1 MTTTLHRLQS
11 SSSAKA
17 DDPVFQNSHW
27 EAHARRRL
35 LGARVLGHDG
45 RGFKK
50 LSDKLRILITGF
62 GPFPGAPFNPTQ
74 PLVARLLR
82 LRRPALSDV
91 ELTGHIFPVT
101 YSGVDR
107 ELPQL
112 LAKHQPQALLMFGL
126 ASRTPYLRIETRAR
140 NAVTTLWPDADHA
153 RIRKGSIAGGAEAL
167 MFGPHTAKLLRA
179 ADSTGIDARSS
190 RDAGSYLCNYLS
202 WRAIEATC
210 RDTGPRLA
218 AFIHVPLLA
227 RDGASPRK
235 DASHRV
241 TLEELVDAGEAMLL
255 EMVRLARGACREGNF

>member
-1 MTTTLHRLQS
+1 MS
-11 SSSAKA
+11 
-17 DDPVFQNSHW
+17 
-27 EAHARRRL
+27 E
-35 LGARVLGHDG
+35 
-45 RGFKK
+45 
-50 LSDKLRILITGF
+50 KLRILITGF

-101 YSGVDR
+101 YTGVDR

-153 RIRKGSIAGGAEAL
+153 LIRKGSIAGGADA
-167 MFGPHTAKLLRA
+167 MTFGPHTAKLFRA
-179 ADSTGIDARSS
+179 ARATGIDARVS

-210 RDTGPRLA
+210 GDSGPRLV
-218 AFIHVPLLA
+218 AFVHVPLLA
-227 RDGASPRK
+227 RGGVSRRK
-235 DASHRV
+235 DMAHRI

-255 EMVRLARGACREGNF
+255 EMVRLTRRGRLKIELG